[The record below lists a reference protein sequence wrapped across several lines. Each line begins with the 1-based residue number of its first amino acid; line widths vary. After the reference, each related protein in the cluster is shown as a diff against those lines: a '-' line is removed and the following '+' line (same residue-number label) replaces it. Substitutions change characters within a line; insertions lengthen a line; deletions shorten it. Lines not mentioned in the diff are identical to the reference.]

1 MKRLF
6 TLFIL
11 SLLASTLMR
20 AQYMEAGILFGG
32 ANYMGDL
39 SSQRIVPEETN
50 LMMGIMARYNFT
62 PTFSARAGLTR
73 ATISGNDQNSLSPA
87 TRMRNLHF
95 RSQVYEFSVMGEYNL
110 TPYNIRDQK
119 TGVPYLFAGLALTS
133 FNPEAQMHGQWY
145 DLHPRHTE
153 GVDYKRT
160 IVAIPFGIGMKFNL
174 SYKANFGFEFGAR
187 KTFTD
192 YLDDV
197 SNRYPDVIGMRSYAP
212 LNAALSYRTPEL
224 TGEFTE
230 DPMGQM
236 RGNPNNKDWYFFAGI
251 NLTVNLTDKYGI
263 DFDPKYE
270 PFKDHLKQPDPEKL
284 KRELKKK
291 RSLKYQRKQKL
302 KAKKQLEKDRKL
314 VERKLRR
321 ALKKRNKNPKM
332 QPVVKK
338 RTK

>member
-11 SLLASTLMR
+11 SLLSSPLLR
-20 AQYMEAGILFGG
+20 AQYLEAGVQIGG

-50 LMMGIMARYNFT
+50 LMMGILARYNFS
-62 PTFSARAGLTR
+62 PTLSARAGLTR
-73 ATISGNDQNSLSPA
+73 ATISGKDQNSLSEA
-87 TRMRNLHF
+87 TRLRNLHF
-95 RSQVYEFSVMGEYNL
+95 RSQVYEFSAVGEYNL
-110 TPYNIRDQK
+110 LPYNIRDQK
-119 TGVPYLFAGLALTS
+119 TGVPYLFAGLALTR

-145 DLHPRHTE
+145 ELQPRHTE

-160 IVAIPFGIGMKFNL
+160 VVAIPFGIGMKFNF
-174 SYKANFGFEFGAR
+174 SYKANFGFELDAR

-197 SNRYPDVIGMRSYAP
+197 SNRYPDVFAMRAYAP

-230 DPMGQM
+230 NPAGQM
-236 RGNPNNKDWYFFAGI
+236 RGNPANKDWYFFAGI
-251 NLTVNLTDKYGI
+251 NLTINLTDKYGI

-270 PFKDHLKQPDPEKL
+270 PFKEHLNQPDPEKL

-302 KAKKQLEKDRKL
+302 NAKKQLEKDRKTI
-314 VERKLRR
+314 ERKLRR
-321 ALKKRNKNPKM
+321 ALKNRNKNPKM
-332 QPVVKK
+332 KPVVKK
-338 RTK
+338 RTQ